1 MEALQRLAKQKQQC
15 LPYNDSMTIDV
26 IKFDDLLIAH
36 LDRLAVMR
44 KQVHNEVSCD
54 INSQ

>member
-26 IKFDDLLIAH
+26 IKFDDLLISH
-36 LDRLAVMR
+36 LDRAVMR